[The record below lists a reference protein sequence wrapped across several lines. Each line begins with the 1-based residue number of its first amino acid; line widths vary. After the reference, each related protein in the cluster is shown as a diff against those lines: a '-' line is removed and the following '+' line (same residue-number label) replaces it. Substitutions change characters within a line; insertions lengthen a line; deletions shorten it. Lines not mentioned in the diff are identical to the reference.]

1 MADDIMAVDERV
13 TKLEVTVAQ
22 GFAELGGRLDRVEER
37 FDRVESRLDR
47 IEGRLDRL
55 DARGHA
61 LNAKLDVVA
70 ESLDAK
76 LQLVLERIDGLSRE
90 LRVTTEAI
98 VQEHRADRRLMY
110 VMLADHGVRISALEH
125 DRRALSLPDTAD
137 PTGSATERHEP

>member
-1 MADDIMAVDERV
+1 MAVDERV

-22 GFAELGGRLDRVEER
+22 GFSELGGRLDGVEG
-37 FDRVESRLDR
+37 RLGQVKGRLER
-47 IEGRLDRL
+47 IEGRIDRL
-55 DARGHA
+55 DERGHA
-61 LNAKLDVVA
+61 LNAKLDMVA

-110 VMLADHGVRISALEH
+110 AMLADHGTRISALEH
-125 DRRALSLPDTAD
+125 DRLVVSMPDAAG
-137 PTGSATERHEP
+137 PTGSSPARHES